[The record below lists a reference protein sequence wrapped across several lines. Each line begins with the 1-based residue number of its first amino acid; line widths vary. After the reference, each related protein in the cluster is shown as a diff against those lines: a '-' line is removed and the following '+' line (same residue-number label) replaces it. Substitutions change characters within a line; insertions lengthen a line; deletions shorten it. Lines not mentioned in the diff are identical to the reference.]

1 MLRFKF
7 MTKAQTTKPRFK
19 NIRNMNLLNKNTLN
33 LHVEQSH
40 ELNEVFSMTDPNS
53 IANTLQDELTLIINT
68 IAPQKRIQ
76 VKNIHSNFLT
86 PDIVKKIKTNNKLLT
101 TAINSKTNE
110 DWLNFKYHKIDLN
123 TEIDKE
129 KKE

>member
-1 MLRFKF
+1 

-19 NIRNMNLLNKNTLN
+19 NIRNMKLLNKNTLN
-33 LHVEQSH
+33 LHIEQSH

-86 PDIVKKIKTNNKLLT
+86 PDIVKKT
-101 TAINSKTNE
+101 
-110 DWLNFKYHKIDLN
+110 
-123 TEIDKE
+123 
-129 KKE
+129 